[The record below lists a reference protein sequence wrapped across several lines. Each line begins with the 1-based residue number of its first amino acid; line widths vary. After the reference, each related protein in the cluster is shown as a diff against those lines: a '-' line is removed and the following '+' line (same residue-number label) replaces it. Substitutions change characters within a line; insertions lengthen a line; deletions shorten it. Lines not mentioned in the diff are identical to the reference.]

1 MMLEAGEPILINDLR
16 ELAVPIRESGEPLV
30 DLRE

>member
-1 MMLEAGEPILINDLR
+1 MLEAGEPILINDLR
-16 ELAVPIRESGEPLV
+16 ELAVPIREPGEPLV